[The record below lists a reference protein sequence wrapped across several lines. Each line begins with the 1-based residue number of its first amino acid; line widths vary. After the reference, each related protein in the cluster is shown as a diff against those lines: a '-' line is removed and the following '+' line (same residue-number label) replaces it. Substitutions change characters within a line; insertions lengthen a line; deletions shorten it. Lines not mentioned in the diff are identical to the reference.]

1 MEYHFENDQDYLAF
15 RDYFA
20 EYLYRHFNPFF
31 FLLENKLD
39 WKTHGASHAIGE
51 AHYGVFLSEL
61 SKHPFTP
68 LAIEERTHCND
79 VAYEMN
85 VAVIR
90 HDLDTGRNSW
100 SYDIAKEVRDHKCLF
115 PCSFAY
121 GNACSVSLP
130 EEYEPLLDRI
140 LAFRDAA
147 IRFDSKELAA
157 FLASH
162 YQGLDAAWAEERLS
176 FLSNYYGVNE
186 RRIEVQSTIQR
197 YRRKEQ

>member
-1 MEYHFENDQDYLAF
+1 MEYRFENDQDYLAF
-15 RDYFA
+15 RDFFS
-20 EYLYRHFNPFF
+20 EYLDRHSNPFF

-68 LAIEERTHCND
+68 LVIEERTHCDD

-90 HDLDTGRNSW
+90 HELDTRRNSW
-100 SYDIAKEVRDHKCLF
+100 SYDIEKEVRDHKCLF

-140 LAFRDAA
+140 LAFHDAA
-147 IRFDSKELAA
+147 IRFNSKELAA
-157 FLASH
+157 FLAYH
-162 YQGLDAAWAEERLS
+162 YQGLDAIWAKERLS

-186 RRIEVQSTIQR
+186 RRIDDQSTIQR

>member
-1 MEYHFENDQDYLAF
+1 MEYHFEYDQDYLAF
-15 RDYFA
+15 RYFFA
-20 EYLYRHFNPFF
+20 EYLDRHSNPFF
-31 FLLENKLD
+31 FLLHNKLD
-39 WKTHGASHAIGE
+39 WETERASRAIGE
-51 AHYGVFLSEL
+51 AHCDVFLSTL
-61 SKHPFTP
+61 SKHPFTL
-68 LAIEERTHCND
+68 LAIKERTHCND
-79 VAYEMN
+79 GAYEMN

-90 HDLDTGRNSW
+90 HELDTGRNSW
-100 SYDIAKEVRDHKCLF
+100 SYDIKKEVRDHKCLF

-130 EEYEPLLDRI
+130 EEYEPLLDTI
-140 LAFRDAA
+140 LAFHDAV

-176 FLSNYYGVNE
+176 FLSNYYGVSE

>member
-15 RDYFA
+15 RDFFA
-20 EYLYRHFNPFF
+20 EYLDRHSNPFF
-31 FLLENKLD
+31 FLLHNKFDRENER
-39 WKTHGASHAIGE
+39 ASRAIGE
-51 AHYGVFLSEL
+51 AHCDVFLSKL
-61 SKHPFTP
+61 SKHPFT
-68 LAIEERTHCND
+68 LLTIKERTHCND

-85 VAVIR
+85 VAIIR
-90 HDLDTGRNSW
+90 HELDTGRNSW
-100 SYDIAKEVRDHKCLF
+100 SYDIKKEVRDHKCLF

-130 EEYEPLLDRI
+130 EEYEPLLDTI
-140 LAFRDAA
+140 LAFRDAT

-176 FLSNYYGVNE
+176 FLSNYYGVNK
-186 RRIEVQSTIQR
+186 RLTEVQSTIQR